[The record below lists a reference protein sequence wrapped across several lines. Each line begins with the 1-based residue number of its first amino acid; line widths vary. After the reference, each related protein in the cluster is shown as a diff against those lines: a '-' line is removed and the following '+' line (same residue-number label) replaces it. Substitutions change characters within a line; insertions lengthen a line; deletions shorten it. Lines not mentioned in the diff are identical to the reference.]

1 MDFWLLGGFVGSVDS
16 GEAFY
21 FACSRFFVKPFW
33 IARLADLQ
41 RRVDKDF
48 DEVGFAA
55 GADDGLTDHV
65 SVASVG
71 AYECSQCQ
79 NSCRAKDVGDA
90 ADAANVFCAVFG
102 CEGQSESLGEIVF
115 VLLLQ
120 NFGAGV

>member
-55 GADDGLTDHV
+55 EESYSNNHKPQLT
-65 SVASVG
+65 
-71 AYECSQCQ
+71 
-79 NSCRAKDVGDA
+79 RLR
-90 ADAANVFCAVFG
+90 FFR
-102 CEGQSESLGEIVF
+102 
-115 VLLLQ
+115 
-120 NFGAGV
+120 